1 MKRLLILKV
10 LFFVILSCA
19 PIVGPNYNQGRS
31 HNADKH
37 YRREV
42 VMKEDRR
49 MKKAMIKT
57 RKRASR
63 CVTKNRSS
71 KHKLLRKII

>member
-1 MKRLLILKV
+1 MKRIIVLIL
-10 LFFVILSCA
+10 LFFVLISCA
-19 PIVGPNYNQGRS
+19 TMSGPNYNQGRS

-37 YRREV
+37 YRHEV

-49 MKKAMIKT
+49 MKNAMIRT

-63 CVTKNRSS
+63 CVKKSPSS
-71 KHKLLRKII
+71 RHKLIRKII